1 VRIRA
6 SLPSLFE
13 RLPNITCPA
22 LVARGAESDVLSEA
36 EPSVSPTPSK
46 RPQRSHPERGPHRAR
61 RQLGGLAHAF
71 KQFLAAAA

>member
-6 SLPSLFE
+6 SLPSLVE

-36 EPSVSPTPSK
+36 EPRASPTPPK
-46 RPQRSHPERGPHRAR
+46 QPQRDHPERGPHGAR